1 MAGPEGDAGFGLL
14 HESTIDAVANESIF
28 WVVILMTPTYT

>member
-1 MAGPEGDAGFGLL
+1 MAGLEGDVGFGLI
-14 HESTIDAVANESIF
+14 HVSMSDAVANESIF